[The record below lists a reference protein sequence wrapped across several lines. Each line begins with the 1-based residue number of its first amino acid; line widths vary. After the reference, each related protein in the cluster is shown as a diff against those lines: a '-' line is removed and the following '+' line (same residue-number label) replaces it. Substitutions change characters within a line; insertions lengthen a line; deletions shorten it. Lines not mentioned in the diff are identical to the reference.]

1 MEAIAPRIDAEACQ
15 GCGACVALCPSGVLA
30 LSGGRLEARPTG
42 CIGCGHCEAVCPAGA
57 VTLPLPPSGDDWAA
71 SFSTIAPTGKVLP
84 PGALSPAML
93 VDLLRSRRSCRRYT
107 AEAVPGPMLEDLIRA
122 AVAAPSGTNSQAWT
136 FTVLTSRAA
145 VMSLGEAVAEFFRR
159 VNALAAKA
167 YVRKGLALLGR
178 RELADY
184 YREHY
189 RSVAAALVQ
198 WDRDRT
204 DRLFHGA
211 TAGVVIGSRPGASCP
226 AEDALLA
233 AQNMLLAAEAMGL
246 GTCLIGYA
254 AEALRHDRR
263 VAAAIGLPK
272 GEAVHAVVAL
282 GWPDVKFL
290 RPTGRRRPLV
300 RYKTA

>member
-30 LSGGRLEARPTG
+30 LAGGRLVARQTG

-57 VTLPLPPSGDDWAA
+57 VTLPGDDWAA
-71 SFSTIAPTGKVLP
+71 CFSTIAPTGKILP
-84 PGALSPAML
+84 PGAFSPAML

-107 AEAVPGPMLEDLIRA
+107 AEAVPGPMLEDLVRA

-159 VNALAAKA
+159 VNALAARP
-167 YVRKGLALLGR
+167 YVRKGLALIGR

-189 RSVAAALVQ
+189 PSVAAALAR

-211 TAGVVIGSRPGASCP
+211 TAAVVIGSRPGAGCP

-233 AQNMLLAAEAMGL
+233 AQNMLLAAHAMGL

-272 GEAVHAVVAL
+272 GETAHAVVAL
-282 GWPDVKFL
+282 GWPDVDFL